1 MDNGTG
7 LSASDVALLNDGG
20 MGNNSFIWLFA
31 ILALMG
37 GGFNWGGNNRGL
49 GYENYA
55 TSNEVQ
61 RGFDNQNLQAQTRDV
76 LAAVNAGTAQ
86 GVAATN
92 QTFHDSIMANQNLYN
107 EVARDIGN
115 LAMGQ
120 TSILANQNECCC
132 GTKMLVSE
140 IGAGINA
147 NIAQNRYEAAMN
159 TASINA
165 NTTAQTQ
172 RILDAIAQD
181 KIEALQNQVNQ
192 LQLALAVAG
201 VVRYPMATTY
211 SSGCNPF
218 CGCCGA

>member
-1 MDNGTG
+1 
-7 LSASDVALLNDGG
+7 
-20 MGNNSFIWLFA
+20 
-31 ILALMG
+31 
-37 GGFNWGGNNRGL
+37 
-49 GYENYA
+49 
-55 TSNEVQ
+55 
-61 RGFDNQNLQAQTRDV
+61 
-76 LAAVNAGTAQ
+76 
-86 GVAATN
+86 
-92 QTFHDSIMANQNLYN
+92 
-107 EVARDIGN
+107 
-115 LAMGQ
+115 
-120 TSILANQNECCC
+120 
-132 GTKMLVSE
+132 MLVSE

-159 TASINA
+159 TASINT

-192 LQLALAVAG
+192 LQLAQAVAG

>member
-1 MDNGTG
+1 MRHQD
-7 LSASDVALLNDGG
+7 LLCRHCCH
-20 MGNNSFIWLFA
+20 SRHYIFP
-31 ILALMG
+31 
-37 GGFNWGGNNRGL
+37 
-49 GYENYA
+49 
-55 TSNEVQ
+55 
-61 RGFDNQNLQAQTRDV
+61 AQTRDI

-92 QTFHDSIMANQNLYN
+92 QTFHDSLMANQNLYN

-147 NIAQNRYEAAMN
+147 NIAQNRYETAMN
-159 TASINA
+159 TANINA

-192 LQLALAVAG
+192 LQLAQAVAG